1 MHMGL
6 QASNIKDWIFYQL
19 TKIWC
24 QTLFIPQD
32 IQQHVFKFL
41 FRHVMASWTL
51 KFIFDHLF
59 LRCLTKEERR
69 KEKKEFSDQGFLSD
83 VDNSQDSG
91 ERDRTMFIDVCH
103 FNPLTNIQTLIC
115 IFACEMT
122 ITFLTALHVTIR
134 MLLNEI
140 YYLIYLLIK
149 IFILLKTSILV
160 KILSLFLLMFRIL
173 NSVYSL
179 ENTCSKINIIK
190 ID

>member
-51 KFIFDHLF
+51 KFIFDNLF

-91 ERDRTMFIDVCH
+91 ERDRTMF
-103 FNPLTNIQTLIC
+103 NPLTNIQTLIC

-122 ITFLTALHVTIR
+122 VTFLTALHVTIR

-140 YYLIYLLIK
+140 YYLIYLMIK
-149 IFILLKTSILV
+149 IFILLKSSILV